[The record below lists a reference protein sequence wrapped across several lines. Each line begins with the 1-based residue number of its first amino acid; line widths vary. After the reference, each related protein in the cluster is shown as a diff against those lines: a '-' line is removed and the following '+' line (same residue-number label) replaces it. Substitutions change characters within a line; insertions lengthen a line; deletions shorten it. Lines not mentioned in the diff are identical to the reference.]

1 MVFKLLPLS
10 VKWPRVVWEFETALK
25 KSLLTLPSTETWCSI
40 VVVVNLGNPLPFC
53 QREQRELFIELLS
66 SLSTLFEYL
75 ASTSKKHY
83 GRPQHYY
90 CHACPTLK
98 TNFVLVQSISI
109 GSDKCYLS
117 SSVPLQITNANIT
130 SIQVSFLCIDIE
142 LRRQQGVQASLD

>member
-1 MVFKLLPLS
+1 M
-10 VKWPRVVWEFETALK
+10 R
-25 KSLLTLPSTETWCSI
+25 STETWCSI
-40 VVVVNLGNPLPFC
+40 LVNLGNPLPFC

-83 GRPQHYY
+83 GRPQHY
-90 CHACPTLK
+90 CCSACPTLK

-130 SIQVSFLCIDIE
+130 SIQVSFLCIDTE
-142 LRRQQGVQASLD
+142 LRRQQGVQARLESIVTIVTHNFSF

>member
-1 MVFKLLPLS
+1 M
-10 VKWPRVVWEFETALK
+10 
-25 KSLLTLPSTETWCSI
+25 PSTETWCSI
-40 VVVVNLGNPLPFC
+40 VVVNLGNPLPFC

-130 SIQVSFLCIDIE
+130 SLCIDTE
-142 LRRQQGVQASLD
+142 LRRQTGWTGKFRIECLLYLGMLSNTKGYSAMLIKV